1 MQTLPQPVPL
11 HAKSC
16 SNSRTP
22 APAYAGM
29 PPAGK
34 RRAEKK
40 TPLRRP
46 GSAVCGDLLKVL
58 RTEWVT
64 AASLNREG
72 IARWNT
78 AGKWLAD
85 WHQLGIVECKL
96 VPIHGTN
103 SDPVV
108 KAYALS
114 RLFGGTAEGI
124 A

>member
-1 MQTLPQPVPL
+1 MPQPVPL
-11 HAKSC
+11 HAP
-16 SNSRTP
+16 NSMHQTMQRP
-22 APAYAGM
+22 AFVGVTGN
-29 PPAGK
+29 GK
-34 RRAEKK
+34 RGAYKK
-40 TPLRRP
+40 ALIRRP

-108 KAYALS
+108 KAYALA
-114 RLFGGTAEGI
+114 RLFGGQAEGI